1 MLALWFYT
9 PCALAIVTR
18 AGNEA
23 PRAEG
28 AHGGVDARSAEGA
41 E

>member
-9 PCALAIVTR
+9 RCALAIVTR

-23 PRAEG
+23 PAPK
-28 AHGGVDARSAEGA
+28 ALTGV
-41 E
+41 